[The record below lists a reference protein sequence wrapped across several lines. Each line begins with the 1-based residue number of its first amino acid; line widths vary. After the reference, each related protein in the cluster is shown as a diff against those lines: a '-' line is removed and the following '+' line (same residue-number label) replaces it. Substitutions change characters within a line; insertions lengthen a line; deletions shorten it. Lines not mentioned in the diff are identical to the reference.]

1 MPIFFLTCCGDAEG
15 NPEKC
20 SDDRDRVIHRH
31 VVVVLFFLRRHNKLF
46 VSFFP
51 VSRVKEEG
59 KSAGITASFVHCGDT
74 SDRKDA
80 GWRRRFLFSFR
91 SSCPAHEPSG
101 GSTQHFLPATSHISR
116 WPVSTA
122 CLCENCR
129 LYKFVFFFFFSACVP
144 NRPWSVSWMAGTTT
158 TTTQEGK
165 YGEYKKVERE
175 GIVTLHEMR
184 AASQTAWRRLNYA
197 TKRLARTRRTA
208 ASPKTGGW
216 VGPPHSTRAP
226 FPLSLFL
233 FFFILLPFSFF
244 YDNNNKQ
251 PVKKKKKKTSL
262 RR

>member
-1 MPIFFLTCCGDAEG
+1 MLLLFFFFYADTINCL
-15 NPEKC
+15 
-20 SDDRDRVIHRH
+20 S
-31 VVVVLFFLRRHNKLF
+31 LFFLFPGWKKKESQRESPPPSFIAATLVTERTPVDADASCFPFVPPVRHMNRAAAPHNTFCRRLVTFHAGQLVLRVCVRIAVF
-46 VSFFP
+46 TSSF
-51 VSRVKEEG
+51 
-59 KSAGITASFVHCGDT
+59 
-74 SDRKDA
+74 
-80 GWRRRFLFSFR
+80 
-91 SSCPAHEPSG
+91 
-101 GSTQHFLPATSHISR
+101 
-116 WPVSTA
+116 
-122 CLCENCR
+122 
-129 LYKFVFFFFFSACVP
+129 FFFFFSACVP

-158 TTTQEGK
+158 TTTQGGK
-165 YGEYKKVERE
+165 YGEYKKIERE

>member
-46 VSFFP
+46 VSFFLFPGWKKKESQRESPPPSFIAATLVTERTP
-51 VSRVKEEG
+51 VDADASCFPFVPPVRHMNRAAAPHNTFCRRLVTFHAGQLVLRVCVRIAVFT
-59 KSAGITASFVHCGDT
+59 SSF
-74 SDRKDA
+74 
-80 GWRRRFLFSFR
+80 
-91 SSCPAHEPSG
+91 
-101 GSTQHFLPATSHISR
+101 
-116 WPVSTA
+116 
-122 CLCENCR
+122 
-129 LYKFVFFFFFSACVP
+129 FFFFFSACVP

-158 TTTQEGK
+158 TTTQGGK
-165 YGEYKKVERE
+165 YGEYKKIERE

>member
-158 TTTQEGK
+158 TTTQGGK
-165 YGEYKKVERE
+165 YGEYKKIERE

>member
-20 SDDRDRVIHRH
+20 NDDRDRVIHRH
-31 VVVVLFFLRRHNKLF
+31 VVVVFFLFFLRRHNKLF

-129 LYKFVFFFFFSACVP
+129 LYKFVFF
-144 NRPWSVSWMAGTTT
+144 
-158 TTTQEGK
+158 
-165 YGEYKKVERE
+165 
-175 GIVTLHEMR
+175 
-184 AASQTAWRRLNYA
+184 
-197 TKRLARTRRTA
+197 
-208 ASPKTGGW
+208 
-216 VGPPHSTRAP
+216 
-226 FPLSLFL
+226 
-233 FFFILLPFSFF
+233 LL
-244 YDNNNKQ
+244 
-251 PVKKKKKKTSL
+251 L
-262 RR
+262 LGLCA